1 MILKIS
7 NKIYLLFL
15 INVCCNFVQGS
26 DFRRDSTESQSQETQ
41 WWQEE
46 AGKMVTRQIYARGV
60 RDSLVLRTMKATPR
74 HLFIPEY
81 LKRSAYSDRPL
92 PIGEG
97 QTISQPYIVALMTEL
112 LHLAGDEKV
121 LEIGTGSGYQAAVL
135 SPLAKEIYTIEIV
148 RSLAEGA
155 GKLLKTLGY
164 NNVTVKWG
172 DGYKGWVEHA
182 PFDCVIVTAA
192 PVQVPKALIEQL
204 KIGGRMVIP
213 VGSFYQELKVFIK
226 GKDGIEEESIIPV
239 RFVPMVHPTQS
250 IPSSSP

>member
-7 NKIYLLFL
+7 IKIYLLFL
-15 INVCCNFVQGS
+15 INVCCSSVQGS
-26 DFRRDSTESQSQETQ
+26 DFRRDGTESQSQETQ

-60 RDSLVLRTMKATPR
+60 RDSLVLRTMKETPR

-81 LKRSAYSDRPL
+81 LKSNAYSDRPL

-112 LHLAGDEKV
+112 LHLTGDEKV

-164 NNVTVKWG
+164 DNVTVKWG
-172 DGYKGWVEHA
+172 DGYKGWPEHA

-192 PVQVPKALIEQL
+192 PGNIPQPLVDQL
-204 KIGGRMVIP
+204 AVGGTMIIP
-213 VGSFYQELKVFIK
+213 VGVRYQKLIVIQKDE
-226 GKDGIEEESIIPV
+226 DGISHESVMAV
-239 RFVPMVHPTQS
+239 RFVPMTREAEQ
-250 IPSSSP
+250 

>member
-1 MILKIS
+1 M
-7 NKIYLLFL
+7 
-15 INVCCNFVQGS
+15 QGS

-46 AGKMVTRQIYARGV
+46 AGNMVTHQIYARGI

-81 LKRSAYSDRPL
+81 LKRNAYSDRPL

-155 GKLLKTLGY
+155 GELLKTLGY
-164 NNVTVKWG
+164 DNVTVKWG
-172 DGYKGWVEHA
+172 DGYEGWIEHA
-182 PFDCVIVTAA
+182 PLDCVIVTAA

-226 GKDGIEEESIIPV
+226 EKDGIEEESIIPV